1 MWNDLS
7 KMEFWKGKKGNGLCK
22 VQFFQINTKGKE
34 KTHAVFERASH
45 EGIIFLIQTMTKW
58 GQDRKKGTQKGWR
71 LYNDQLECLQ
81 EVFY

>member
-7 KMEFWKGKKGNGLCK
+7 KVEFWQRKKGNGLCK

-45 EGIIFLIQTMTKW
+45 EGIIFLIKTMEKW
-58 GQDRKKGTQKGWR
+58 GNDKKRVQKGWR
-71 LYNDQLECLQ
+71 LYDENLVCLQ
-81 EVFY
+81 EVLY